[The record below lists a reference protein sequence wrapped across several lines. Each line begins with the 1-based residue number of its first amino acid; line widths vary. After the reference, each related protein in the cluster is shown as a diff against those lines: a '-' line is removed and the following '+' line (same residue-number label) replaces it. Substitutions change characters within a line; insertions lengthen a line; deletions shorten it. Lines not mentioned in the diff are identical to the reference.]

1 MILIASK
8 ALTQYRK
15 KITNIEMRGTIILLA
30 LFLPLGIQ
38 APFIDDNL
46 EYLYPIYKLIEDT
59 IKSDQTLIFKINQAF
74 SPAVNLRYWQVDGAE
89 VVPIEVCLI
98 LHEQPNVLMLCNII
112 GVRHS
117 HKVKR
122 NCTACWNLRW
132 TNSLLLNLIPGD
144 ILLAM
149 EPVITAFLYSDI
161 VHSSHH
167 RRLHLDLHLNDSILP
182 QQKYSMDDY
191 EQAFALFITQVSKL
205 NNHYYMCMYVSST
218 HARISQVCRHEPW
231 NSGSQYPHLHLLM
244 ISCLQNDKTEPPLP
258 L

>member
-1 MILIASK
+1 MAVPCNNVLHRYTAPRMGKHTIIYTNCYTFQFHHKQSNDIYSLKGSY
-8 ALTQYRK
+8 TVQK

-30 LFLPLGIQ
+30 LFLPLGIR

-59 IKSDQTLIFKINQAF
+59 VRSDQTLIFKINQAF

-89 VVPIEVCLI
+89 VVPIEVCLM
-98 LHEQPNVLMLCNII
+98 LHEQPSVLMPCNII

-161 VHSSHH
+161 VQSSHH

-191 EQAFALFITQVSKL
+191 EQAFALFITQVS
-205 NNHYYMCMYVSST
+205 
-218 HARISQVCRHEPW
+218 
-231 NSGSQYPHLHLLM
+231 
-244 ISCLQNDKTEPPLP
+244 
-258 L
+258 

>member
-1 MILIASK
+1 MIFIASK
-8 ALTQYRK
+8 ALSYTVQK

-30 LFLPLGIQ
+30 LFLPLGIR

-59 IKSDQTLIFKINQAF
+59 VRSDLTLTFKINQAF
-74 SPAVNLRYWQVDGAE
+74 FPAVNLRYWQVDGAE
-89 VVPIEVCLI
+89 VVPIEVCLM
-98 LHEQPNVLMLCNII
+98 LHEQPSILMPCNII

-161 VHSSHH
+161 VQSSHH
-167 RRLHLDLHLNDSILP
+167 RRLHLDLHLDDSILP

-205 NNHYYMCMYVSST
+205 YNHYYMYMYASST
-218 HARISQVCRHEPW
+218 YARISQRVGRYVGMNHGILGANTPTFI
-231 NSGSQYPHLHLLM
+231 Y
-244 ISCLQNDKTEPPLP
+244 
-258 L
+258 